1 MAHTLINDK
10 VLGDVIGAELP
21 NALKFA
27 PVAVVGTTLQNVA
40 GDTIKVEKYAYIG
53 EAQDVKEGQPI
64 PLADLVM
71 SEKDVTVK
79 KKGQGVPLTDEQVIR
94 RGEEVVNE
102 AKNQIKM
109 SIADGM
115 DSDCYTSL
123 KGSTLKYDNKKNI
136 LNYEAIVRATAL
148 FGEKSEMTKVLYINP
163 LQKAELQL
171 DPMFTRASAMGDTV
185 VSTGV
190 IGEIAGCQVIVSGK
204 VKEYTASSTKYYD
217 NPIIIVGGLGI
228 EMAKATV
235 IGVDRS
241 NKTSTSEYYGTEHFV
256 TYIKDDTKVINVTSL
271 STKPVA

>member
-53 EAQDVKEGQPI
+53 EAEDVAEGKEI

-109 SIADGM
+109 SIADGI
-115 DSDCYTSL
+115 DSDCYTNL
-123 KGSTLKYDNKKNI
+123 KGAILKYDNKKNI

-171 DPMFTRASAMGDTV
+171 DTMFTRATTMGDIV
-185 VSTGV
+185 VSSGV

-204 VKEYTASSTKYYD
+204 VKEYGTSTKYYD
-217 NPIIIVGGLGI
+217 NPIVIVGGLGI
-228 EMAKATV
+228 EMAKSTV

-256 TYIKDDTKVINVTSL
+256 AYIKDDTKVINVTSL

>member
-123 KGSTLKYDNKKNI
+123 KISALKYDNKKNI

-171 DPMFTRASAMGDTV
+171 DPMFTRATAMGDKV

-217 NPIIIVGGLGI
+217 NPIVIVGGLGI
-228 EMAKATV
+228 EMAKSTV